1 MEENANEIV
10 TFVVPSLNRPSLP
23 RSLGSIVNQTDPRWK
38 AIVCFDRRPGARIQT
53 EDVLEFSNPKIS
65 VLNYEDS
72 SDIVKGMTS
81 GPGPVRNYAVSKA
94 DTEWVAFLD
103 DDDSLTEDY
112 VSRLSEEGEGA
123 DAIVFRM
130 IYANGNFL
138 PREFMT
144 PQKFSLG
151 HFGVS
156 SAVRR
161 RVFDKIQYT
170 RGRGEDYRLIRDI
183 KEAGMC
189 VKFSKYA
196 TYLIRQHELT
206 EKISDLKRHLES
218 KLNTTISCEKN
229 IL

>member
-23 RSLGSIVNQTDPRWK
+23 RSLGSIVAQTDPRWK
-38 AIVCFDRRPGARIQT
+38 AIVCFDRRPGARIQ
-53 EDVLEFSNPKIS
+53 
-65 VLNYEDS
+65 
-72 SDIVKGMTS
+72 
-81 GPGPVRNYAVSKA
+81 
-94 DTEWVAFLD
+94 D

-112 VSRLSEEGEGA
+112 VSRLAEEGEGA

-138 PREFMT
+138 PKEFMT
-144 PQKFSLG
+144 PHKFSLG

-161 RVFDKIQYT
+161 SVFDKIQYT

-206 EKISDLKRHLES
+206 ERISDIKRHLEANLS
-218 KLNTTISCEKN
+218 TTSSCEKN

>member
-1 MEENANEIV
+1 MEENMNEIV

-53 EDVLEFSNPKIS
+53 DHVFEFSNPKVS
-65 VLNYEDS
+65 VFDYEDPG
-72 SDIVKGMTS
+72 DTVKGMTS

-103 DDDSLTEDY
+103 DDDALTDDY
-112 VSRLSEEGEGA
+112 VSRLAEEGEGA

-130 IYANGNFL
+130 IYTNGNFL

-144 PQKFSLG
+144 PHKFSLG

-161 RVFDKIQYT
+161 SVFDKIQYT

-183 KEAGMC
+183 KAAGMC

-196 TYLIRQHELT
+196 TYLIRQHEPT
-206 EKISDLKRHLES
+206 ERISQIKSHLEMNLS
-218 KLNTTISCEKN
+218 TISSCDKQ
-229 IL
+229 